1 MPDFQS
7 EITSQSRLVEILNIL
22 SPEEKAQILPCLN
35 IQMFNGSRLRVQVR
49 LLIELCLKHPWNS
62 PDSKLIKKDVFALI
76 FPSQQFVQGKL
87 EKVMVE
93 GYKTVQS
100 FLMAQNYF
108 REDNEFQQTLDFSE
122 MIRLRGLDTR
132 HQQFLLK
139 LKKFQEEFP
148 WDNARFL
155 FQQFLLEYAVHENES
170 FHNQTKGD
178 LNVPN
183 TLQALDRHF
192 HLRRLELLNRLLL
205 QQKIANLQ
213 IPSDIQVLMDE
224 KDVPARHLEES
235 PSIRINFE
243 IFYLLQKDNPEPSDV
258 RSLFSL
264 LQLYEK
270 KLTKD
275 SLRQYFSYL
284 RNLCSLISYKQPEN
298 EEVRQTLFELY
309 KDNLPRGYLHYEGNL
324 HPSVYFA
331 VTVVSVKVNELDW
344 SSDFIEKYK
353 HEIIGETEDQAYYRF
368 NKAYCLFGA
377 GKYSE
382 CLDFIPQTIPMVDQM
397 IHSKRLE
404 LKALYELNSDLFSYR
419 LDAFR
424 MFLSRT
430 SPKILSKE
438 QHLLNL
444 EFSNMLTQLAASIP
458 GDKHRSSV
466 LVQRIK
472 EKKQLAEWNWL
483 YQKAQAL
490 ASGR

>member
-1 MPDFQS
+1 
-7 EITSQSRLVEILNIL
+7 V
-22 SPEEKAQILPCLN
+22 QIIPCLN
-35 IQMFNGSRLRVQVR
+35 IHMFNGSRLRVQVR

-108 REDNEFQQTLDFSE
+108 REDNEFQQTFDFSE

-139 LKKFQEEFP
+139 LKKFQDDFP

-155 FQQFLLEYAVHENES
+155 NQQFLLEYAIHQHEC
-170 FHNQTKGD
+170 FYNQVKGS

-183 TLQALDRHF
+183 VLQALDRYY
-192 HLRRLELLNRLLL
+192 HLRRFELLNHLLL
-205 QQKIANLQ
+205 QQKVANLQ
-213 IPSDIQVLMDE
+213 IPYEIQGMIDE
-224 KDVPARHLEES
+224 NPVPNRYLEES
-235 PSIRINFE
+235 PSIRITFE
-243 IFYLLQKDNPEPSDV
+243 IFSLLQKEVPEPADV
-258 RSLFSL
+258 RTLFSL
-264 LQLYEK
+264 LQLYEN
-270 KLTKD
+270 KLAKEN
-275 SLRQYFSYL
+275 LREYYSYL
-284 RNLCSLISYKQPEN
+284 RNLCSLISYKQPDN
-298 EEVRQTLFELY
+298 EDVRQTLFELY

-344 SSDFIEKYK
+344 ASDFIEKYK

-397 IHSKRLE
+397 IQSKRLE

-444 EFSNMLTQLAASIP
+444 EFSNMLTQLTASIP

-483 YQKAQAL
+483 HQKAQAL
-490 ASGR
+490 ANGR